1 MTKTN
6 SLRSVAM
13 CAPRSTTSKSGLAKG
28 RRLIAAPGLFAPPLW
43 RALNSRSVVRG
54 WEEKK
59 TMGNSPFTASGT
71 HPDGFALADDTDA
84 DIRITRRKLQFV
96 IARLQDAAQIVRS
109 NPKLVGVRKAF
120 TPDDVAALC
129 GVITRLESCAQQLI
143 NAGF

>member
-1 MTKTN
+1 
-6 SLRSVAM
+6 LLWQ
-13 CAPRSTTSKSGLAKG
+13 TTL
-28 RRLIAAPGLFAPPLW
+28 
-43 RALNSRSVVRG
+43 
-54 WEEKK
+54 
-59 TMGNSPFTASGT
+59 
-71 HPDGFALADDTDA
+71 
-84 DIRITRRKLQFV
+84 TRRKLQFV